1 VRLQLSPGLEPIL
14 LATRGSANLFGADF
28 MIEIEAIAAV

>member
-1 VRLQLSPGLEPIL
+1 MPNADSRNRLLQRMSCNP
-14 LATRGSANLFGADF
+14 DF